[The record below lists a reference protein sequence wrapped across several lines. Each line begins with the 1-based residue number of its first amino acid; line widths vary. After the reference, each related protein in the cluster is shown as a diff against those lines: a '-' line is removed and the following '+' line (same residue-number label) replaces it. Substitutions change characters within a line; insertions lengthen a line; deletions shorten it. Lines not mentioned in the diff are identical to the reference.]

1 MEQGNL
7 PNDQTTGIA
16 AQLKAMVLTYG
27 GGATY
32 NRGVSYLQY
41 TSKKWITM
49 ESGYPQ
55 FLIFHQKL
63 GWELGSWIETIICL
77 LFGYIWSG
85 GVSHSGYGRSLTP
98 TSSFP
103 ASIYHTVSIIE
114 HCHENVAV
122 NKKTMEG
129 WILYV
134 TLCSPRGSSICQN
147 CFNLNV
153 MKDKMTKDGS
163 WYCMWRRANCT
174 GPQFVGILTHKQPR
188 ILKTI
193 VKTKL
198 EITNLNC
205 E

>member
-1 MEQGNL
+1 MEVA
-7 PNDQTTGIA
+7 PHI
-16 AQLKAMVLTYG
+16 
-27 GGATY
+27 
-32 NRGVSYLQY
+32 
-41 TSKKWITM
+41 IE
-49 ESGYPQ
+49 ESHICNIHPKSESPWKVVTHN

-153 MKDKMTKDGS
+153 MKDKMKK
-163 WYCMWRRANCT
+163 RRELILYVTSCELH
-174 GPQFVGILTHKQPR
+174 GPSICWNSYTQTTSDFEN
-188 ILKTI
+188 I